1 MLKVAKFGGSSMA
14 DAKQFE
20 KVRDIVRADPARKVI
35 VVSAAGKRSADDH
48 KLTDLLYL
56 CYAHLQYGVNCDAV
70 FQMICDRYIAIRDEC
85 GLNVDIEAELDVL
98 RRQMR
103 AGISEEELVS
113 RGEYFSA
120 LLMADYLGY
129 SFLDAELWVR
139 FQFDGSIDK
148 EASYAALRRL
158 ADGRSVVIPGFYG
171 VTPDRKIRTFSRGG
185 SDITGA
191 LAAAALDAD
200 VYENWT
206 DVSGFLMADPRIV
219 PHPREISS
227 ITYKDLP
234 HDVSVGGRIMLDD
247 GLISLRIES
256 ITDTDIVCTV
266 ENDGVIKTKKGV
278 NVPGVHL
285 SMPYMSQRDRDDIIF
300 GAQQGFDF
308 IAASFVRTAQDVYD
322 IRNLLNQYDS
332 NIRIIAKI
340 ENREGVNNIDSIL
353 AAADA
358 VMVARGDLG
367 VEIDFTELP
376 GIQKTIIDRS
386 FSFGKPIVT
395 ATQMLDSMIVNPRP
409 TRAEISDVANAIY
422 DGTSAIMLSGE
433 TAAGAYPV
441 EALKTMSAIAERTE
455 QENHARFVP
464 LAENTGKIS
473 VSDATAHAACLT
485 ARDVNAAAI
494 VTVSES
500 GTTARLLSKY
510 RPQQPI
516 IACVMREQVQ
526 RQLSLS
532 WGITPL
538 MMSLAHSTDEL
549 IEMSTALA
557 KENGYLHNG
566 ELAVV
571 TAGVPVGVSGTTN
584 MIKIHMV
591 GNCLATGVG
600 VGPENAEV
608 SNATGKACVCRT
620 MDEVRAKFKPG
631 MVLVVPSTS
640 NEMLSFVRDAAA
652 LVVEEPGLNS
662 HAAIAGKALLKPT
675 IVGAVGATAHIRDGL
690 MVAVDCAHGSVQRL
704 QA

>member
-1 MLKVAKFGGSSMA
+1 MRKTKIICTLGPSTDQEGVLRELVANGMNVARFNFSHGSHEEHLGR
-14 DAKQFE
+14 FE
-20 KVRDIVRADPARKVI
+20 KLK
-35 VVSAAGKRSADDH
+35 
-48 KLTDLLYL
+48 
-56 CYAHLQYGVNCDAV
+56 
-70 FQMICDRYIAIRDEC
+70 AIR
-85 GLNVDIEAELDVL
+85 
-98 RRQMR
+98 
-103 AGISEEELVS
+103 EELGKPVA
-113 RGEYFSA
+113 A
-120 LLMADYLGY
+120 LLDTKGPEIRLKDFKNGTEMLEAGQTFTLTTREVEGT
-129 SFLDAELWVR
+129 
-139 FQFDGSIDK
+139 K
-148 EASYAALRRL
+148 E
-158 ADGRSVVIPGFYG
+158 IC
-171 VTPDRKIRTFSRGG
+171 
-185 SDITGA
+185 
-191 LAAAALDAD
+191 
-200 VYENWT
+200 
-206 DVSGFLMADPRIV
+206 
-219 PHPREISS
+219 S

-234 HDVSVGGRIMLDD
+234 QDVQPGGTIMLDD
-247 GLISLRIES
+247 GLIKLQIV
-256 ITDTDIVCTV
+256 TVNDTDIVCKV
-266 ENDGVIKTKKGV
+266 LNNGKIKNKKGV

-285 SMPYMSQRDRDDIIF
+285 SMPYMSQRDKDDIIF
-300 GAQQGFDF
+300 GIQQGYDF
-308 IAASFVRTAQDVYD
+308 IAASFVRTAQDVYE

-376 GIQKTIIDRS
+376 GIQKTIIERS

-395 ATQMLDSMIVNPRP
+395 ATQMLDSMMVNPRP

-455 QENHARFVP
+455 QEGFHLRGRTMDSNP
-464 LAENTGKIS
+464 GKIS

-600 VGPENAEV
+600 VGPENNDVA
-608 SNATGKACVCRT
+608 SGKACVCRT

-675 IVGAVGATAHIRDGL
+675 VVGAAGATSHIRDGL

-704 QA
+704 QG

>member
-1 MLKVAKFGGSSMA
+1 M
-14 DAKQFE
+14 
-20 KVRDIVRADPARKVI
+20 RKTKI
-35 VVSAAGKRSADDH
+35 ICTLGPS
-48 KLTDLLYL
+48 TDKE
-56 CYAHLQYGVNCDAV
+56 G
-70 FQMICDRYIAIRDEC
+70 
-85 GLNVDIEAELDVL
+85 VL
-98 RRQMR
+98 RELIANGMNVARFNFSHGSHEEHLGR
-103 AGISEEELVS
+103 LEKLKALREELGKPVA
-113 RGEYFSA
+113 A
-120 LLMADYLGY
+120 LLDTKGP
-129 SFLDAELWVR
+129 E
-139 FQFDGSIDK
+139 I
-148 EASYAALRRL
+148 RL
-158 ADGRSVVIPGFYG
+158 KDFKNG
-171 VTPDRKIRTFSRGG
+171 VENLVAGQTFTLTTR
-185 SDITGA
+185 
-191 LAAAALDAD
+191 D
-200 VYENWT
+200 VEGTN
-206 DVSGFLMADPRIV
+206 
-219 PHPREISS
+219 EICS

-234 HDVSVGGRIMLDD
+234 MDVEPNGTIMLDD
-247 GLISLRIES
+247 GLIKLQVQ
-256 ITDTDIVCTV
+256 TVNDTDIVCTV
-266 ENDGVIKTKKGV
+266 LNNGKIKNKKGV

-285 SMPYMSQRDRDDIIF
+285 SMPYMSQRDKDDIIF
-300 GAQQGFDF
+300 GIQQGFDF
-308 IAASFVRTAQDVYD
+308 IAASFVRTAQDVYE

-455 QENHARFVP
+455 QEGFHLRGRTMDSNP
-464 LAENTGKIS
+464 GKIS

-600 VGPENAEV
+600 VGPENNDVA
-608 SNATGKACVCRT
+608 SGKACVCRT

-675 IVGAVGATAHIRDGL
+675 VVGATGATSHIRDGL

-704 QA
+704 QG

>member
-1 MLKVAKFGGSSMA
+1 MRKTKIICTLGPSTDKDGVLRELIANGMNVARFNFSHGSH
-14 DAKQFE
+14 E
-20 KVRDIVRADPARKVI
+20 E
-35 VVSAAGKRSADDH
+35 H
-48 KLTDLLYL
+48 KGRLDLLKS
-56 CYAHLQYGVNCDAV
+56 
-70 FQMICDRYIAIRDEC
+70 
-85 GLNVDIEAELDVL
+85 L
-98 RRQMR
+98 R
-103 AGISEEELVS
+103 EELGKPVA
-113 RGEYFSA
+113 A
-120 LLMADYLGY
+120 LLDTKGPEIRLKDFKNGTEMLEAGQTFTLTTRDVEGT
-129 SFLDAELWVR
+129 
-139 FQFDGSIDK
+139 K
-148 EASYAALRRL
+148 E
-158 ADGRSVVIPGFYG
+158 IC
-171 VTPDRKIRTFSRGG
+171 
-185 SDITGA
+185 
-191 LAAAALDAD
+191 
-200 VYENWT
+200 
-206 DVSGFLMADPRIV
+206 
-219 PHPREISS
+219 S

-234 HDVSVGGRIMLDD
+234 QDVAPGGTIMLDD
-247 GLISLRIES
+247 GLIKLQIQ
-256 ITDTDIVCTV
+256 TVNDTDIVCTV
-266 ENDGVIKTKKGV
+266 LNNGKIKNKKGV

-285 SMPYMSQRDRDDIIF
+285 SMPYMSQRDKDDIIF
-300 GAQQGFDF
+300 GIEQGFDF
-308 IAASFVRTAQDVYD
+308 IAASFVRTAQDVYE
-322 IRNLLNQYDS
+322 IRNLLNEYDS

-376 GIQKTIIDRS
+376 GIQKNIIDRS

-395 ATQMLDSMIVNPRP
+395 ATQMLDSMMVNPRP

-455 QENHARFVP
+455 TENHARVEY
-464 LAENTGKIS
+464 LTEATNGKIS

-485 ARDVNAAAI
+485 AKDVNAAAI

-516 IACVMREQVQ
+516 IACVMKEQVQ

-532 WGITPL
+532 WGITSL
-538 MMSLAHSTDEL
+538 MMPLAHSTDEL

-620 MDEVRAKFKPG
+620 LDEVRAKFKPG

-640 NEMLSFVRDAAA
+640 NEMLNYVRDAAA

-662 HAAIAGKALLKPT
+662 HAAIVGKALLKPT
-675 IVGAVGATAHIRDGL
+675 VVGAVGATSHIRDGL
-690 MVAVDCAHGSVQRL
+690 MIAVDCAHGSVQRL

>member
-1 MLKVAKFGGSSMA
+1 M
-14 DAKQFE
+14 
-20 KVRDIVRADPARKVI
+20 RKTKI
-35 VVSAAGKRSADDH
+35 ICTLGPS
-48 KLTDLLYL
+48 TDKE
-56 CYAHLQYGVNCDAV
+56 G
-70 FQMICDRYIAIRDEC
+70 
-85 GLNVDIEAELDVL
+85 VL
-98 RRQMR
+98 RDLIANGMNVARFNFSHGSHEEHLGR
-103 AGISEEELVS
+103 LEKLKALREELGKPVA
-113 RGEYFSA
+113 A
-120 LLMADYLGY
+120 LLDTKGP
-129 SFLDAELWVR
+129 E
-139 FQFDGSIDK
+139 I
-148 EASYAALRRL
+148 RL
-158 ADGRSVVIPGFYG
+158 KDFKNG
-171 VTPDRKIRTFSRGG
+171 VENLVAGQTFTLTTR
-185 SDITGA
+185 
-191 LAAAALDAD
+191 D
-200 VYENWT
+200 VEGTN
-206 DVSGFLMADPRIV
+206 
-219 PHPREISS
+219 EICS

-234 HDVSVGGRIMLDD
+234 MDVEPNGTIMLDD
-247 GLISLRIES
+247 GLIKLQIQ
-256 ITDTDIVCTV
+256 TVNDTDIVCTV
-266 ENDGVIKTKKGV
+266 LNSGKIKNKKGV
-278 NVPGVHL
+278 NVPGVHQ
-285 SMPYMSQRDRDDIIF
+285 SMPYMSQRDKDDIIF
-300 GAQQGFDF
+300 GIQQGYDF
-308 IAASFVRTAQDVYD
+308 IAASFVRTAQDVYE

-376 GIQKTIIDRS
+376 GIQKTIIERS

-395 ATQMLDSMIVNPRP
+395 ATQMLDSMMVNPRP

-455 QENHARFVP
+455 QEGFHLRGRTMDSNP
-464 LAENTGKIS
+464 GKIS

-600 VGPENAEV
+600 VGPENNDVA
-608 SNATGKACVCRT
+608 SGKACVCRT

-652 LVVEEPGLNS
+652 LVVEERGLNS

-675 IVGAVGATAHIRDGL
+675 VVGAAGATSHIRDGL

-704 QA
+704 QG

>member
-1 MLKVAKFGGSSMA
+1 MRKTKIICTLGPSTDKDGVLRELIANGMNVARFNFSHGSH
-14 DAKQFE
+14 E
-20 KVRDIVRADPARKVI
+20 E
-35 VVSAAGKRSADDH
+35 H
-48 KLTDLLYL
+48 KGRLDLLKS
-56 CYAHLQYGVNCDAV
+56 
-70 FQMICDRYIAIRDEC
+70 
-85 GLNVDIEAELDVL
+85 L
-98 RRQMR
+98 R
-103 AGISEEELVS
+103 EELGKPVA
-113 RGEYFSA
+113 A
-120 LLMADYLGY
+120 LLDTKGPEIRLKDFKNGTEMLEAGQTFTLTTRDVEGT
-129 SFLDAELWVR
+129 
-139 FQFDGSIDK
+139 K
-148 EASYAALRRL
+148 E
-158 ADGRSVVIPGFYG
+158 IC
-171 VTPDRKIRTFSRGG
+171 
-185 SDITGA
+185 
-191 LAAAALDAD
+191 
-200 VYENWT
+200 
-206 DVSGFLMADPRIV
+206 
-219 PHPREISS
+219 S

-234 HDVSVGGRIMLDD
+234 QDVAPGGTIMLDD
-247 GLISLRIES
+247 GLIKLQIQ
-256 ITDTDIVCTV
+256 TVNDTDIVCTV
-266 ENDGVIKTKKGV
+266 LNNGKIKNKKGV

-285 SMPYMSQRDRDDIIF
+285 SMPYMSQRDKDDIIF
-300 GAQQGFDF
+300 GIEQGFDF
-308 IAASFVRTAQDVYD
+308 IAASFVRTAQDVYE
-322 IRNLLNQYDS
+322 IRNLLNEYDS

-395 ATQMLDSMIVNPRP
+395 ATQMLDSMMVNPRP

-455 QENHARFVP
+455 QEGHYLRGRLMEP
-464 LAENTGKIS
+464 NTGKIS

-485 ARDVNAAAI
+485 AKDVNAAAI

-516 IACVMREQVQ
+516 IACVMKEQVQ

-532 WGITPL
+532 WGITSL
-538 MMSLAHSTDEL
+538 MMPLAHSTDEL

-557 KENGYLHNG
+557 KENGFLHDG

-571 TAGVPVGVSGTTN
+571 TAGVPVGISGTTN

-600 VGPENAEV
+600 VGPENTEV

-620 MDEVRAKFKPG
+620 LDEVHAKFKPG

-640 NEMLSFVRDAAA
+640 NEMLNYVRDAAA

-675 IVGAVGATAHIRDGL
+675 VVGAVGATSHIRDGL
-690 MVAVDCAHGSVQRL
+690 MIAVDCAHGSVQSL

>member
-1 MLKVAKFGGSSMA
+1 MRKTKIICTLGPSTDKDGVLRELIANGMNVARFNFSHGSH
-14 DAKQFE
+14 E
-20 KVRDIVRADPARKVI
+20 E
-35 VVSAAGKRSADDH
+35 H
-48 KLTDLLYL
+48 KGRLDLLKS
-56 CYAHLQYGVNCDAV
+56 
-70 FQMICDRYIAIRDEC
+70 
-85 GLNVDIEAELDVL
+85 L
-98 RRQMR
+98 R
-103 AGISEEELVS
+103 EELGKPVA
-113 RGEYFSA
+113 A
-120 LLMADYLGY
+120 LLDTKGPEIRLKDFKNGTEMLEAGQTFTLTTRDVEGT
-129 SFLDAELWVR
+129 
-139 FQFDGSIDK
+139 K
-148 EASYAALRRL
+148 E
-158 ADGRSVVIPGFYG
+158 IC
-171 VTPDRKIRTFSRGG
+171 
-185 SDITGA
+185 
-191 LAAAALDAD
+191 
-200 VYENWT
+200 
-206 DVSGFLMADPRIV
+206 
-219 PHPREISS
+219 S

-234 HDVSVGGRIMLDD
+234 QDVAPGGTIMLDD
-247 GLISLRIES
+247 GLIKLQIQ
-256 ITDTDIVCTV
+256 TVNDTDIVCTV
-266 ENDGVIKTKKGV
+266 LNNGKIKNKKGV

-285 SMPYMSQRDRDDIIF
+285 SMPYMSQRDKDDIIF
-300 GAQQGFDF
+300 GIEQGFDF

-322 IRNLLNQYDS
+322 IRNLLNEYDS

-455 QENHARFVP
+455 QEGFHLRGRMMDSNP
-464 LAENTGKIS
+464 GKIS

-620 MDEVRAKFKPG
+620 LDEVRAKFKPG

-640 NEMLSFVRDAAA
+640 NEMLNYVRDAAA

-675 IVGAVGATAHIRDGL
+675 VVGAVGATSHIRDGL
-690 MVAVDCAHGSVQRL
+690 MIAVDCAHGSVQRL

>member
-1 MLKVAKFGGSSMA
+1 MRKTKIICTLGPSTDKDGVLRELIANGMNVARFNFSHGSH
-14 DAKQFE
+14 E
-20 KVRDIVRADPARKVI
+20 E
-35 VVSAAGKRSADDH
+35 H
-48 KLTDLLYL
+48 KGRLDLLKS
-56 CYAHLQYGVNCDAV
+56 
-70 FQMICDRYIAIRDEC
+70 
-85 GLNVDIEAELDVL
+85 L
-98 RRQMR
+98 R
-103 AGISEEELVS
+103 EELGKPVA
-113 RGEYFSA
+113 A
-120 LLMADYLGY
+120 LLDTKGPEIRLKDFKNGTEMLEAGQTFTLTTRDVEGT
-129 SFLDAELWVR
+129 
-139 FQFDGSIDK
+139 K
-148 EASYAALRRL
+148 E
-158 ADGRSVVIPGFYG
+158 IC
-171 VTPDRKIRTFSRGG
+171 
-185 SDITGA
+185 
-191 LAAAALDAD
+191 
-200 VYENWT
+200 
-206 DVSGFLMADPRIV
+206 
-219 PHPREISS
+219 S

-234 HDVSVGGRIMLDD
+234 QDVAPGGTIMLDD
-247 GLISLRIES
+247 GLIKLQIQ
-256 ITDTDIVCTV
+256 TVNDTDIVCTV
-266 ENDGVIKTKKGV
+266 LNNGKIKNKKGV

-285 SMPYMSQRDRDDIIF
+285 SMPYMSQRDKDDIIF
-300 GAQQGFDF
+300 GIEQGFDF
-308 IAASFVRTAQDVYD
+308 IAASFVRTAQDVYE
-322 IRNLLNQYDS
+322 IRNLLNEYDS

-376 GIQKTIIDRS
+376 GIQKNIIERS

-395 ATQMLDSMIVNPRP
+395 ATQMLDSMMVNPRP

-455 QENHARFVP
+455 TENHARVEY
-464 LAENTGKIS
+464 LTEATNGKIS

-485 ARDVNAAAI
+485 AKDVNAAAI

-640 NEMLSFVRDAAA
+640 NEMLNYVRDAAA

-662 HAAIAGKALLKPT
+662 HAAIVGKALLKPT
-675 IVGAVGATAHIRDGL
+675 VVGAVGATSHIRDGL
-690 MVAVDCAHGSVQRL
+690 MIAVDCAHGSVQRL

>member
-1 MLKVAKFGGSSMA
+1 MRKTKIICTLGPSTDKDGVLRELIANGMNVARFNFSHGSH
-14 DAKQFE
+14 E
-20 KVRDIVRADPARKVI
+20 E
-35 VVSAAGKRSADDH
+35 H
-48 KLTDLLYL
+48 KGRLDLLKS
-56 CYAHLQYGVNCDAV
+56 
-70 FQMICDRYIAIRDEC
+70 
-85 GLNVDIEAELDVL
+85 L
-98 RRQMR
+98 R
-103 AGISEEELVS
+103 EELGKPVA
-113 RGEYFSA
+113 A
-120 LLMADYLGY
+120 LLDTKGPEIRLKDFKNGTEMLEAGQTFTLTTRDVEGT
-129 SFLDAELWVR
+129 
-139 FQFDGSIDK
+139 K
-148 EASYAALRRL
+148 E
-158 ADGRSVVIPGFYG
+158 IC
-171 VTPDRKIRTFSRGG
+171 
-185 SDITGA
+185 
-191 LAAAALDAD
+191 
-200 VYENWT
+200 
-206 DVSGFLMADPRIV
+206 
-219 PHPREISS
+219 S

-234 HDVSVGGRIMLDD
+234 QDVAPGGTIMLDD
-247 GLISLRIES
+247 GLIKLQIQ
-256 ITDTDIVCTV
+256 TVNDTDIVCTV
-266 ENDGVIKTKKGV
+266 LNNGKIKNKKGV

-285 SMPYMSQRDRDDIIF
+285 SMPYMSQRDKDDIIF
-300 GAQQGFDF
+300 GIEQGFDF
-308 IAASFVRTAQDVYD
+308 IAASFVRTAQDVYE
-322 IRNLLNQYDS
+322 IRNLLNEYDS

-395 ATQMLDSMIVNPRP
+395 ATQMLDSMMVNPRP

-455 QENHARFVP
+455 QEGHYLRGRLMEP
-464 LAENTGKIS
+464 NTGKIS

-485 ARDVNAAAI
+485 AKDVNAAAI

-516 IACVMREQVQ
+516 IACVMKEQVQ

-532 WGITPL
+532 WGITSL
-538 MMSLAHSTDEL
+538 MMPLAHSTDEL

-557 KENGYLHNG
+557 KENGFLHDG

-571 TAGVPVGVSGTTN
+571 TAGVPVGISGTTN

-620 MDEVRAKFKPG
+620 LDEVHAKFKPG

-640 NEMLSFVRDAAA
+640 NEMLNYVRDAAA

-675 IVGAVGATAHIRDGL
+675 IVGAAGATSHIRDGL
-690 MVAVDCAHGSVQRL
+690 MIAVDCAHGSVQRL

>member
-1 MLKVAKFGGSSMA
+1 M
-14 DAKQFE
+14 
-20 KVRDIVRADPARKVI
+20 RKTKI
-35 VVSAAGKRSADDH
+35 ICTLGPS
-48 KLTDLLYL
+48 TDKE
-56 CYAHLQYGVNCDAV
+56 G
-70 FQMICDRYIAIRDEC
+70 
-85 GLNVDIEAELDVL
+85 VL
-98 RRQMR
+98 RDLIANGMNVARFNFSHGSHEEHLGR
-103 AGISEEELVS
+103 LEKLKALREELGKPVA
-113 RGEYFSA
+113 A
-120 LLMADYLGY
+120 LLDTKGP
-129 SFLDAELWVR
+129 E
-139 FQFDGSIDK
+139 I
-148 EASYAALRRL
+148 RL
-158 ADGRSVVIPGFYG
+158 KDFKNG
-171 VTPDRKIRTFSRGG
+171 VENLVAGQTFTLTTR
-185 SDITGA
+185 
-191 LAAAALDAD
+191 D
-200 VYENWT
+200 VEGTN
-206 DVSGFLMADPRIV
+206 
-219 PHPREISS
+219 EICS

-234 HDVSVGGRIMLDD
+234 MDVEPNGTIMLDD
-247 GLISLRIES
+247 GLIKLQIQ
-256 ITDTDIVCTV
+256 TVNDTDIVCTV
-266 ENDGVIKTKKGV
+266 LNSGKIKNKKGV

-285 SMPYMSQRDRDDIIF
+285 SMPYMSQRDKDDIIF
-300 GAQQGFDF
+300 GIQQGYDF

-455 QENHARFVP
+455 QEGFHLRGRTMDSNP
-464 LAENTGKIS
+464 GKIS

-600 VGPENAEV
+600 VGPENADV
-608 SNATGKACVCRT
+608 TSATGKACVCRT
-620 MDEVRAKFKPG
+620 LEEVRAKFKPG

-640 NEMLSFVRDAAA
+640 NEMLSYVRDAAA

-675 IVGAVGATAHIRDGL
+675 VVGAAGATSHIRDGL
-690 MVAVDCAHGSVQRL
+690 MVAVDCAHGSVQCL

>member
-1 MLKVAKFGGSSMA
+1 M
-14 DAKQFE
+14 
-20 KVRDIVRADPARKVI
+20 RKTKI
-35 VVSAAGKRSADDH
+35 ICTLGPS
-48 KLTDLLYL
+48 TDKE
-56 CYAHLQYGVNCDAV
+56 G
-70 FQMICDRYIAIRDEC
+70 
-85 GLNVDIEAELDVL
+85 VL
-98 RRQMR
+98 RELIANGMNVARFNFSHGSHEEHLGR
-103 AGISEEELVS
+103 LEKLKALREELGKPVA
-113 RGEYFSA
+113 A
-120 LLMADYLGY
+120 LLDTKGP
-129 SFLDAELWVR
+129 E
-139 FQFDGSIDK
+139 I
-148 EASYAALRRL
+148 RL
-158 ADGRSVVIPGFYG
+158 KDFKNG
-171 VTPDRKIRTFSRGG
+171 VENLVAGQTFTLTTR
-185 SDITGA
+185 
-191 LAAAALDAD
+191 D
-200 VYENWT
+200 VEGTN
-206 DVSGFLMADPRIV
+206 
-219 PHPREISS
+219 EICS

-234 HDVSVGGRIMLDD
+234 MDVEPNGTIMLDD
-247 GLISLRIES
+247 GLIKLQIQ
-256 ITDTDIVCTV
+256 TVNDTDIVCTV
-266 ENDGVIKTKKGV
+266 LNNG
-278 NVPGVHL
+278 L
-285 SMPYMSQRDRDDIIF
+285 SMPYMSQRDKDDIIF
-300 GAQQGFDF
+300 GIQQGYDF

-455 QENHARFVP
+455 QEGFHLRGRTMDSNP
-464 LAENTGKIS
+464 GKIS

-600 VGPENAEV
+600 VGPENNDVA
-608 SNATGKACVCRT
+608 SGKACVCRT

-675 IVGAVGATAHIRDGL
+675 VVGAAGATSHIRDGL

-704 QA
+704 QG

>member
-1 MLKVAKFGGSSMA
+1 MRKTKIICTLGPSTDKDGVLRELIANGMNVARFNFSHGSH
-14 DAKQFE
+14 E
-20 KVRDIVRADPARKVI
+20 E
-35 VVSAAGKRSADDH
+35 H
-48 KLTDLLYL
+48 KGRLDLLKS
-56 CYAHLQYGVNCDAV
+56 
-70 FQMICDRYIAIRDEC
+70 
-85 GLNVDIEAELDVL
+85 L
-98 RRQMR
+98 R
-103 AGISEEELVS
+103 EELGKPVA
-113 RGEYFSA
+113 A
-120 LLMADYLGY
+120 LLDTKGPEIRLKDFKNGTEMLEAGQTFTLTTREVEGT
-129 SFLDAELWVR
+129 
-139 FQFDGSIDK
+139 K
-148 EASYAALRRL
+148 E
-158 ADGRSVVIPGFYG
+158 IC
-171 VTPDRKIRTFSRGG
+171 
-185 SDITGA
+185 
-191 LAAAALDAD
+191 
-200 VYENWT
+200 
-206 DVSGFLMADPRIV
+206 
-219 PHPREISS
+219 S

-234 HDVSVGGRIMLDD
+234 QDVQPGGTIMLDD
-247 GLISLRIES
+247 GLIKLQIV
-256 ITDTDIVCTV
+256 TVNDTDIVCKV
-266 ENDGVIKTKKGV
+266 LNNGKIKNKKGV

-322 IRNLLNQYDS
+322 IRNLLNEYDS
-332 NIRIIAKI
+332 DIRIIAKI

-376 GIQKTIIDRS
+376 GIQKNIIERS

-441 EALKTMSAIAERTE
+441 DALKTMSAIAERTE

-464 LAENTGKIS
+464 LTENTGKIS

-485 ARDVNAAAI
+485 AKDVNAAAI

-500 GTTARLLSKY
+500 GNTARLLSKY
-510 RPQQPI
+510 RPEQPI
-516 IACVMREQVQ
+516 IACVMKEQVQ
-526 RQLSLS
+526 RQLALS

-538 MMSLAHSTDEL
+538 MMPLAHSTDEL
-549 IEMSTALA
+549 IEMSTSLA

-600 VGPENAEV
+600 VGRENADV
-608 SNATGKACVCRT
+608 TSATGKACVCRT
-620 MDEVRAKFKPG
+620 LEEVRAKFKPG

-640 NEMLSFVRDAAA
+640 NEMLSYVRDAAA

-675 IVGAVGATAHIRDGL
+675 GVGAAGATSHIRDGL

>member
-1 MLKVAKFGGSSMA
+1 MRKTKIICTLGPSTDKDGVLRELIANGMNVARFNFSHGSH
-14 DAKQFE
+14 E
-20 KVRDIVRADPARKVI
+20 E
-35 VVSAAGKRSADDH
+35 H
-48 KLTDLLYL
+48 KGRLDLLKS
-56 CYAHLQYGVNCDAV
+56 
-70 FQMICDRYIAIRDEC
+70 
-85 GLNVDIEAELDVL
+85 L
-98 RRQMR
+98 R
-103 AGISEEELVS
+103 EELGKPVA
-113 RGEYFSA
+113 A
-120 LLMADYLGY
+120 LLDTKGP
-129 SFLDAELWVR
+129 E
-139 FQFDGSIDK
+139 I
-148 EASYAALRRL
+148 RL
-158 ADGRSVVIPGFYG
+158 KDFKNG
-171 VTPDRKIRTFSRGG
+171 VENLVAGQTFTLTTR
-185 SDITGA
+185 
-191 LAAAALDAD
+191 D
-200 VYENWT
+200 VEGTN
-206 DVSGFLMADPRIV
+206 
-219 PHPREISS
+219 EICS

-234 HDVSVGGRIMLDD
+234 MDVEPNGTIMLDD
-247 GLISLRIES
+247 GLIKLQIQ
-256 ITDTDIVCTV
+256 TVNDTDIVCTV
-266 ENDGVIKTKKGV
+266 LNSGKIKNKKGV

-285 SMPYMSQRDRDDIIF
+285 SMPYMSQRDKDDIIF
-300 GAQQGFDF
+300 GIQQGYDF
-308 IAASFVRTAQDVYD
+308 IAASFVRTAQDVYE

-376 GIQKTIIDRS
+376 GIQKNIIERS

-455 QENHARFVP
+455 QEGFHLRGRTMDFNP
-464 LAENTGKIS
+464 GKIS

-600 VGPENAEV
+600 VGPENNDVA
-608 SNATGKACVCRT
+608 SGKACVCRT

-675 IVGAVGATAHIRDGL
+675 VVGAAGATSHIRDGL

-704 QA
+704 QG

>member
-1 MLKVAKFGGSSMA
+1 MRKTKIICTLGPSTDKEGVLRDLIANGMNVARFNFSHGSHEEHLGR
-14 DAKQFE
+14 FE
-20 KVRDIVRADPARKVI
+20 KLKA
-35 VVSAAGKRSADDH
+35 
-48 KLTDLLYL
+48 
-56 CYAHLQYGVNCDAV
+56 
-70 FQMICDRYIAIRDEC
+70 
-85 GLNVDIEAELDVL
+85 L
-98 RRQMR
+98 R
-103 AGISEEELVS
+103 EELGKPVA
-113 RGEYFSA
+113 A
-120 LLMADYLGY
+120 LLDTKGP
-129 SFLDAELWVR
+129 E
-139 FQFDGSIDK
+139 I
-148 EASYAALRRL
+148 RL
-158 ADGRSVVIPGFYG
+158 KDFKNG
-171 VTPDRKIRTFSRGG
+171 VENLVAGQTFTLTTR
-185 SDITGA
+185 
-191 LAAAALDAD
+191 D
-200 VYENWT
+200 VEGTN
-206 DVSGFLMADPRIV
+206 
-219 PHPREISS
+219 EICS

-234 HDVSVGGRIMLDD
+234 MDVEPNGTIMLDD
-247 GLISLRIES
+247 GLIKLQIQ
-256 ITDTDIVCTV
+256 TVNDTDIVCTV
-266 ENDGVIKTKKGV
+266 LNNGKIKNKKGV

-285 SMPYMSQRDRDDIIF
+285 SMPYMSQRDKDDIIF
-300 GAQQGFDF
+300 GIEQGFDF
-308 IAASFVRTAQDVYD
+308 IAASFVRTAQDVYE
-322 IRNLLNQYDS
+322 IRNLLNEYDS

-376 GIQKTIIDRS
+376 GIQKNIIERS

-395 ATQMLDSMIVNPRP
+395 ATQMLDSMMVNPRP

-455 QENHARFVP
+455 QEGFHLRGRTMDSNP
-464 LAENTGKIS
+464 GKIS

-600 VGPENAEV
+600 VGPENNDVA
-608 SNATGKACVCRT
+608 SGKACVCRT

-675 IVGAVGATAHIRDGL
+675 VVGAAGATSHIRDGL

-704 QA
+704 QG

>member
-1 MLKVAKFGGSSMA
+1 MRKTKIICTLGPSTDKDGVLRELIANGMNVARFNFSHGSH
-14 DAKQFE
+14 E
-20 KVRDIVRADPARKVI
+20 E
-35 VVSAAGKRSADDH
+35 H
-48 KLTDLLYL
+48 KGRLDLLKS
-56 CYAHLQYGVNCDAV
+56 
-70 FQMICDRYIAIRDEC
+70 
-85 GLNVDIEAELDVL
+85 L
-98 RRQMR
+98 R
-103 AGISEEELVS
+103 EELGKPVA
-113 RGEYFSA
+113 A
-120 LLMADYLGY
+120 LLDTKGPEIRLKDFKNGTEML
-129 SFLDAELWVR
+129 
-139 FQFDGSIDK
+139 
-148 EASYAALRRL
+148 EA
-158 ADGRSVVIPGFYG
+158 GQ
-171 VTPDRKIRTFSRGG
+171 TFTLTTR
-185 SDITGA
+185 
-191 LAAAALDAD
+191 D
-200 VYENWT
+200 VEGTN
-206 DVSGFLMADPRIV
+206 
-219 PHPREISS
+219 EICS

-234 HDVSVGGRIMLDD
+234 MDVEPNGTIMLDD
-247 GLISLRIES
+247 GLIKLQIV
-256 ITDTDIVCTV
+256 TVNDTDIVCTV
-266 ENDGVIKTKKGV
+266 LNNGKIKNKKGV

-322 IRNLLNQYDS
+322 IRNLLNEYDS
-332 NIRIIAKI
+332 DIRIIAKI

-376 GIQKTIIDRS
+376 GIQKNIIERS

-409 TRAEISDVANAIY
+409 TRAETSDVANAIY

-455 QENHARFVP
+455 QENHSRFAP
-464 LAENTGKIS
+464 LTENTGKIS

-485 ARDVNAAAI
+485 AKDVNAAAI

-500 GTTARLLSKY
+500 GNTARLLSKY
-510 RPQQPI
+510 RPEQPI
-516 IACVMREQVQ
+516 IACVMKEQVQ
-526 RQLSLS
+526 RQLALS

-538 MMSLAHSTDEL
+538 MMPLAHSTDEL
-549 IEMSTALA
+549 IEMSTSLA

-600 VGPENAEV
+600 VGRENADV
-608 SNATGKACVCRT
+608 TSATGKACVCRT
-620 MDEVRAKFKPG
+620 LEEVRAKFKPG

-640 NEMLSFVRDAAA
+640 NEMLSYVRDAAA

-675 IVGAVGATAHIRDGL
+675 VVGAAGATSHIRDGL
-690 MVAVDCAHGSVQRL
+690 MIAVDCAHGSVQRL

>member
-1 MLKVAKFGGSSMA
+1 MRKTKIICTLGPSTDKDGVLRELVANGMNVARFNFSHGSYEEHKGRLDNLK
-14 DAKQFE
+14 
-20 KVRDIVRADPARKVI
+20 
-35 VVSAAGKRSADDH
+35 
-48 KLTDLLYL
+48 
-56 CYAHLQYGVNCDAV
+56 
-70 FQMICDRYIAIRDEC
+70 AIR
-85 GLNVDIEAELDVL
+85 AELGKPV
-98 RRQMR
+98 
-103 AGISEEELVS
+103 A
-113 RGEYFSA
+113 A
-120 LLMADYLGY
+120 LLDTKGPEIRL
-129 SFLDAELWVR
+129 
-139 FQFDGSIDK
+139 K
-148 EASYAALRRL
+148 E
-158 ADGRSVVIPGFYG
+158 FKNG
-171 VTPDRKIRTFSRGG
+171 VEMLEAGQTF
-185 SDITGA
+185 T
-191 LAAAALDAD
+191 L
-200 VYENWT
+200 T
-206 DVSGFLMADPRIV
+206 T
-219 PHPREISS
+219 REVEGTKEICS

-234 HDVSVGGRIMLDD
+234 QDVHEGGTIMLDD
-247 GLISLRIES
+247 GLIKLRITNV
-256 ITDTDIVCTV
+256 TDTDITCEVL
-266 ENDGVIKTKKGV
+266 NSGKIKNKKGV

-285 SMPYMSQRDRDDIIF
+285 SMPYLSQRDRDDIIF
-300 GAQQGFDF
+300 GVQQGFDF

-322 IRNLLNQYDS
+322 IRNLLNEYDS

-376 GIQKTIIDRS
+376 GIQKSVIDRS

-395 ATQMLDSMIVNPRP
+395 ATQMLDSMMVNPRP

-455 QENHARFVP
+455 NEVHYRDNRLVDAGNGQ
-464 LAENTGKIS
+464 IS

-485 ARDVNAAAI
+485 AKDVNASAI

-500 GTTARLLSKY
+500 GNTARLLSKY
-510 RPQQPI
+510 RPAQPI
-516 IACVMREQVQ
+516 IACVMNEQVQ
-526 RQLSLS
+526 RQLAIS

-538 MMSLAHSTDEL
+538 MMALAHSTDEL
-549 IEMSTALA
+549 IEMSTSLA
-557 KENGYLHNG
+557 KENGYLHDG

-584 MIKIHMV
+584 MIKIHMI

-600 VGPENAEV
+600 IGPEGSALA
-608 SNATGKACVCRT
+608 NATGKACVCHNL
-620 MDEVRAKFKPG
+620 DELRAKFKPG

-640 NEMLSFVRDAAA
+640 NEMLSYVRDAAA
-652 LVVEEPGLNS
+652 IVVEEPGLNS

-675 IVGAVGATAHIRDGL
+675 IVGAAGATSHIRDGL

>member
-1 MLKVAKFGGSSMA
+1 MRKTKIICTLGPSTDQEGVLRELVANGMNVARFNFSHGSHEEHLGR
-14 DAKQFE
+14 FE
-20 KVRDIVRADPARKVI
+20 KLK
-35 VVSAAGKRSADDH
+35 S
-48 KLTDLLYL
+48 
-56 CYAHLQYGVNCDAV
+56 
-70 FQMICDRYIAIRDEC
+70 IR
-85 GLNVDIEAELDVL
+85 
-98 RRQMR
+98 
-103 AGISEEELVS
+103 EELGLPVA
-113 RGEYFSA
+113 A
-120 LLMADYLGY
+120 LLDTKGPEIRLRDFKNGTEMLEAGQTFTLTTREVEGT
-129 SFLDAELWVR
+129 
-139 FQFDGSIDK
+139 K
-148 EASYAALRRL
+148 E
-158 ADGRSVVIPGFYG
+158 IC
-171 VTPDRKIRTFSRGG
+171 
-185 SDITGA
+185 
-191 LAAAALDAD
+191 
-200 VYENWT
+200 
-206 DVSGFLMADPRIV
+206 
-219 PHPREISS
+219 S

-234 HDVSVGGRIMLDD
+234 QDVQPGGTIMLDD
-247 GLISLRIES
+247 GLIKLQIQ
-256 ITDTDIVCTV
+256 TVNDTDIVCTV
-266 ENDGVIKTKKGV
+266 LNNGKIKNKKGV

-285 SMPYMSQRDRDDIIF
+285 SMPYMSQRDKDDIIF
-300 GAQQGFDF
+300 GIEQGFDF
-308 IAASFVRTAQDVYD
+308 IAASFVRTAQDVYE
-322 IRNLLNQYDS
+322 IRNLLNEYDS

-376 GIQKTIIDRS
+376 GIQKNIIERS

-455 QENHARFVP
+455 TENHARVEY
-464 LAENTGKIS
+464 LTEATNGKIS

-485 ARDVNAAAI
+485 AKDVNAAAI

-620 MDEVRAKFKPG
+620 LDEVRAKFKPG

-640 NEMLSFVRDAAA
+640 NEMLNYVRDAAA

-662 HAAIAGKALLKPT
+662 HAAIVGKALLKPT
-675 IVGAVGATAHIRDGL
+675 VVGAVGATSHIRDGL
-690 MVAVDCAHGSVQRL
+690 MIAVDCAHGSVQRL

>member
-1 MLKVAKFGGSSMA
+1 MRKTKIICTLGPSTDKDGVLRELVANGMNVARFNFSHGSYEEHKGRLDNLK
-14 DAKQFE
+14 
-20 KVRDIVRADPARKVI
+20 
-35 VVSAAGKRSADDH
+35 
-48 KLTDLLYL
+48 
-56 CYAHLQYGVNCDAV
+56 
-70 FQMICDRYIAIRDEC
+70 AIR
-85 GLNVDIEAELDVL
+85 AELGKPV
-98 RRQMR
+98 
-103 AGISEEELVS
+103 A
-113 RGEYFSA
+113 A
-120 LLMADYLGY
+120 LLDTKGPEIRL
-129 SFLDAELWVR
+129 
-139 FQFDGSIDK
+139 K
-148 EASYAALRRL
+148 E
-158 ADGRSVVIPGFYG
+158 FKNG
-171 VTPDRKIRTFSRGG
+171 VEMLEAGQTF
-185 SDITGA
+185 T
-191 LAAAALDAD
+191 L
-200 VYENWT
+200 T
-206 DVSGFLMADPRIV
+206 T
-219 PHPREISS
+219 REVEGTKEICS

-234 HDVSVGGRIMLDD
+234 QDVHEGGTIMLDD
-247 GLISLRIES
+247 GLIKLRITNV
-256 ITDTDIVCTV
+256 TDTDITCEVL
-266 ENDGVIKTKKGV
+266 NSGKIKNKKGV

-285 SMPYMSQRDRDDIIF
+285 SMPYLSQRDRDDIIF
-300 GAQQGFDF
+300 GVQQGFDF

-322 IRNLLNQYDS
+322 IRNLLNEYDS

-376 GIQKTIIDRS
+376 GIQKSVIDRS

-395 ATQMLDSMIVNPRP
+395 ATQMLDSMMVNPRP

-455 QENHARFVP
+455 NEVHYRDNRLVDAGNGQ
-464 LAENTGKIS
+464 IS

-485 ARDVNAAAI
+485 AKDVNASAI

-500 GTTARLLSKY
+500 GNTARLLSKY
-510 RPQQPI
+510 RPAQPI
-516 IACVMREQVQ
+516 IACVMNEQVQ
-526 RQLSLS
+526 RQLAIS

-538 MMSLAHSTDEL
+538 MMALAHSTDAL
-549 IEMSTALA
+549 IEMSTSLA
-557 KENGYLHNG
+557 KENGYLHDG

-584 MIKIHMV
+584 MIKIHMI

-600 VGPENAEV
+600 IGPEGSALA
-608 SNATGKACVCRT
+608 NATGKACVCHNL
-620 MDEVRAKFKPG
+620 DELRAKFKPG

-640 NEMLSFVRDAAA
+640 NEMLSYVRDAAA
-652 LVVEEPGLNS
+652 IVVEEPGLNS

-675 IVGAVGATAHIRDGL
+675 IVGAAGATSHIRDGL

>member
-1 MLKVAKFGGSSMA
+1 M
-14 DAKQFE
+14 
-20 KVRDIVRADPARKVI
+20 RKTKI
-35 VVSAAGKRSADDH
+35 ICTLGPS
-48 KLTDLLYL
+48 TDKE
-56 CYAHLQYGVNCDAV
+56 G
-70 FQMICDRYIAIRDEC
+70 
-85 GLNVDIEAELDVL
+85 VL
-98 RRQMR
+98 RDLIANGMNVARFNFSHGSHEEHLGR
-103 AGISEEELVS
+103 LEKLKALREELGKPVA
-113 RGEYFSA
+113 A
-120 LLMADYLGY
+120 LLDTKGP
-129 SFLDAELWVR
+129 E
-139 FQFDGSIDK
+139 I
-148 EASYAALRRL
+148 RL
-158 ADGRSVVIPGFYG
+158 KDFKNG
-171 VTPDRKIRTFSRGG
+171 VENLVAGQTFTLTTR
-185 SDITGA
+185 
-191 LAAAALDAD
+191 D
-200 VYENWT
+200 VEGTN
-206 DVSGFLMADPRIV
+206 
-219 PHPREISS
+219 EICS

-234 HDVSVGGRIMLDD
+234 MDVEPNGTIMLDD
-247 GLISLRIES
+247 GLIKLQIQ
-256 ITDTDIVCTV
+256 TVNDTDIVCTV
-266 ENDGVIKTKKGV
+266 LNSGKIKNKKGV

-285 SMPYMSQRDRDDIIF
+285 SMPYMSQRDKDDIIF
-300 GAQQGFDF
+300 GIQQGYDF
-308 IAASFVRTAQDVYD
+308 IAASFVRTAQDVYE

-376 GIQKTIIDRS
+376 GIQKTIIERS

-395 ATQMLDSMIVNPRP
+395 ATQMLDSMMVNPRP

-455 QENHARFVP
+455 QEGFHLRGRTMDFNP
-464 LAENTGKIS
+464 GKIS

-600 VGPENAEV
+600 VGPENNDVA
-608 SNATGKACVCRT
+608 SGKACVCRT

-675 IVGAVGATAHIRDGL
+675 VVGAAGATSHIRDGL

-704 QA
+704 QG

>member
-1 MLKVAKFGGSSMA
+1 M
-14 DAKQFE
+14 
-20 KVRDIVRADPARKVI
+20 RKTKI
-35 VVSAAGKRSADDH
+35 ICTLGPS
-48 KLTDLLYL
+48 TDKE
-56 CYAHLQYGVNCDAV
+56 G
-70 FQMICDRYIAIRDEC
+70 
-85 GLNVDIEAELDVL
+85 VL
-98 RRQMR
+98 RELIANGMNVARFNFSHGSHEEHLGR
-103 AGISEEELVS
+103 LEKLKALREELGKPVA
-113 RGEYFSA
+113 A
-120 LLMADYLGY
+120 LLDTKGP
-129 SFLDAELWVR
+129 E
-139 FQFDGSIDK
+139 I
-148 EASYAALRRL
+148 RL
-158 ADGRSVVIPGFYG
+158 KDFKNG
-171 VTPDRKIRTFSRGG
+171 VENLVAGQTFTLTTR
-185 SDITGA
+185 
-191 LAAAALDAD
+191 D
-200 VYENWT
+200 VEGTN
-206 DVSGFLMADPRIV
+206 
-219 PHPREISS
+219 EICS

-234 HDVSVGGRIMLDD
+234 MDVEPNGTIMLDD
-247 GLISLRIES
+247 GLIKLQIQ
-256 ITDTDIVCTV
+256 TVNDTDIVCTV
-266 ENDGVIKTKKGV
+266 LNNGKIKNKKGV

-285 SMPYMSQRDRDDIIF
+285 SMPYMSQRDKDDIIF
-300 GAQQGFDF
+300 GIQQGYDF

-455 QENHARFVP
+455 QEGFHLRGRTMDSNP
-464 LAENTGKIS
+464 GKIS

-571 TAGVPVGVSGTTN
+571 TAGVPVAVSGTTN

-600 VGPENAEV
+600 VGPENNDVA
-608 SNATGKACVCRT
+608 SGKACVCRT

-675 IVGAVGATAHIRDGL
+675 VVGAAGATSHIRDGL

-704 QA
+704 QG

>member
-1 MLKVAKFGGSSMA
+1 MRKTKIICTLGPSTDKDGVLRELVANGMNVARFNFSHGSYEEHKGRLDNLK
-14 DAKQFE
+14 
-20 KVRDIVRADPARKVI
+20 
-35 VVSAAGKRSADDH
+35 
-48 KLTDLLYL
+48 
-56 CYAHLQYGVNCDAV
+56 
-70 FQMICDRYIAIRDEC
+70 AIR
-85 GLNVDIEAELDVL
+85 AELGKPV
-98 RRQMR
+98 
-103 AGISEEELVS
+103 A
-113 RGEYFSA
+113 A
-120 LLMADYLGY
+120 LLDTKGPEIRL
-129 SFLDAELWVR
+129 
-139 FQFDGSIDK
+139 K
-148 EASYAALRRL
+148 E
-158 ADGRSVVIPGFYG
+158 FKNG
-171 VTPDRKIRTFSRGG
+171 VEMLEAGQTF
-185 SDITGA
+185 T
-191 LAAAALDAD
+191 L
-200 VYENWT
+200 T
-206 DVSGFLMADPRIV
+206 T
-219 PHPREISS
+219 REVEGTKEICS

-234 HDVSVGGRIMLDD
+234 QDVHEGGTIMLDD
-247 GLISLRIES
+247 GLIKLRITNV
-256 ITDTDIVCTV
+256 TDTDITCEVL
-266 ENDGVIKTKKGV
+266 NSGKIKNKKGV

-285 SMPYMSQRDRDDIIF
+285 SMQYLSQRDRADIIF
-300 GAQQGFDF
+300 GVQQGFDF

-322 IRNLLNQYDS
+322 IRNLLNEYDS

-376 GIQKTIIDRS
+376 GIQKSVIDRS

-395 ATQMLDSMIVNPRP
+395 ATQMLDSMMVNPRP

-455 QENHARFVP
+455 NEVHYRDNRLVDAGNGQ
-464 LAENTGKIS
+464 IS

-485 ARDVNAAAI
+485 AKDVNASAI

-500 GTTARLLSKY
+500 GNTARLLSKY
-510 RPQQPI
+510 RPAQPI
-516 IACVMREQVQ
+516 IACVMNEQVQ
-526 RQLSLS
+526 RQLAIS

-538 MMSLAHSTDEL
+538 MMALAHSTDEL
-549 IEMSTALA
+549 IEMSTNLA
-557 KENGYLHNG
+557 KENGYLHDG

-584 MIKIHMV
+584 MIKIHMI

-600 VGPENAEV
+600 IGPEGSALA
-608 SNATGKACVCRT
+608 NATGKACVCHNL
-620 MDEVRAKFKPG
+620 DELRAKFKPG
-631 MVLVVPSTS
+631 MVLVVSSTS
-640 NEMLSFVRDAAA
+640 NEMLSYVRDAAA
-652 LVVEEPGLNS
+652 IVVEEPGLNS

-675 IVGAVGATAHIRDGL
+675 IVGAAGATSHIRDGL

>member
-1 MLKVAKFGGSSMA
+1 MRKTKIICTLGPSTDKDGVLRELIANGMNVARFNFSHGSH
-14 DAKQFE
+14 E
-20 KVRDIVRADPARKVI
+20 E
-35 VVSAAGKRSADDH
+35 H
-48 KLTDLLYL
+48 KGRLDLLKS
-56 CYAHLQYGVNCDAV
+56 
-70 FQMICDRYIAIRDEC
+70 
-85 GLNVDIEAELDVL
+85 L
-98 RRQMR
+98 R
-103 AGISEEELVS
+103 EELGKPVA
-113 RGEYFSA
+113 A
-120 LLMADYLGY
+120 LLDTKGPEIRLKDFKNGTEMLEAGQTFTLTTRDVEGT
-129 SFLDAELWVR
+129 
-139 FQFDGSIDK
+139 K
-148 EASYAALRRL
+148 E
-158 ADGRSVVIPGFYG
+158 IC
-171 VTPDRKIRTFSRGG
+171 
-185 SDITGA
+185 
-191 LAAAALDAD
+191 
-200 VYENWT
+200 
-206 DVSGFLMADPRIV
+206 
-219 PHPREISS
+219 S

-234 HDVSVGGRIMLDD
+234 QDVAPGGTIMLDD
-247 GLISLRIES
+247 GLIKLQIQ
-256 ITDTDIVCTV
+256 TVNDTDIVCTV
-266 ENDGVIKTKKGV
+266 LNNGKIKNKKGV

-285 SMPYMSQRDRDDIIF
+285 SMPYMSQRDKDDIIF
-300 GAQQGFDF
+300 GIEQGFDF
-308 IAASFVRTAQDVYD
+308 IAASFVRTAQDVYE
-322 IRNLLNQYDS
+322 IRNLLNEYDS

-376 GIQKTIIDRS
+376 GIQKNIIERS

-395 ATQMLDSMIVNPRP
+395 ATQMLDSMMVNPRP

-422 DGTSAIMLSGE
+422 DGPSAIMLSGE

-455 QENHARFVP
+455 TENHARVEY
-464 LAENTGKIS
+464 LTEATNGKIS

-485 ARDVNAAAI
+485 AKDVNAAAI

-516 IACVMREQVQ
+516 IACVMKEQVQ

-532 WGITPL
+532 WGITSL
-538 MMSLAHSTDEL
+538 MMPLAHSTDEL

-557 KENGYLHNG
+557 KENGFLHNG

-571 TAGVPVGVSGTTN
+571 TAGVPVGISGTTN

-620 MDEVRAKFKPG
+620 LDEVRAKFKPG

-640 NEMLSFVRDAAA
+640 NEMLNYVRDAAA

-662 HAAIAGKALLKPT
+662 HAAIVGKALLKPT
-675 IVGAVGATAHIRDGL
+675 VVGAVGATSHIRDGL
-690 MVAVDCAHGSVQRL
+690 MIAVDCAHGSVQRL

>member
-1 MLKVAKFGGSSMA
+1 M
-14 DAKQFE
+14 
-20 KVRDIVRADPARKVI
+20 RKTKI
-35 VVSAAGKRSADDH
+35 ICTLGPS
-48 KLTDLLYL
+48 TDKE
-56 CYAHLQYGVNCDAV
+56 G
-70 FQMICDRYIAIRDEC
+70 
-85 GLNVDIEAELDVL
+85 VL
-98 RRQMR
+98 RDLIANGMNVARFNFSHGSHEEHLGR
-103 AGISEEELVS
+103 LEKLKALREELGKPVA
-113 RGEYFSA
+113 A
-120 LLMADYLGY
+120 LLDTKGP
-129 SFLDAELWVR
+129 E
-139 FQFDGSIDK
+139 I
-148 EASYAALRRL
+148 RL
-158 ADGRSVVIPGFYG
+158 KDFKNG
-171 VTPDRKIRTFSRGG
+171 VENLVAGQTFTLTTR
-185 SDITGA
+185 
-191 LAAAALDAD
+191 D
-200 VYENWT
+200 VEGTN
-206 DVSGFLMADPRIV
+206 
-219 PHPREISS
+219 EICS

-234 HDVSVGGRIMLDD
+234 MDVEPNGTIMLDD
-247 GLISLRIES
+247 GLIKLQIQ
-256 ITDTDIVCTV
+256 TVNDTDIVCTV
-266 ENDGVIKTKKGV
+266 LNNGKIKNKKGV

-285 SMPYMSQRDRDDIIF
+285 SMPYMSQRDKDDIIF
-300 GAQQGFDF
+300 GIQQGYDF

-455 QENHARFVP
+455 QEGFHLRGRTMDFNP
-464 LAENTGKIS
+464 GKIS

-600 VGPENAEV
+600 VGPENNDVA
-608 SNATGKACVCRT
+608 SGKACVCRT

-675 IVGAVGATAHIRDGL
+675 VVGANGATSHIRDGL

-704 QA
+704 QG

>member
-1 MLKVAKFGGSSMA
+1 M
-14 DAKQFE
+14 
-20 KVRDIVRADPARKVI
+20 RKTKI
-35 VVSAAGKRSADDH
+35 ICTLGPS
-48 KLTDLLYL
+48 TDKE
-56 CYAHLQYGVNCDAV
+56 G
-70 FQMICDRYIAIRDEC
+70 
-85 GLNVDIEAELDVL
+85 VL
-98 RRQMR
+98 RDLIANGMNVARFNFSHGSHEEHLGR
-103 AGISEEELVS
+103 LEKLKALREELGKPVA
-113 RGEYFSA
+113 A
-120 LLMADYLGY
+120 LLDTKGP
-129 SFLDAELWVR
+129 E
-139 FQFDGSIDK
+139 I
-148 EASYAALRRL
+148 RL
-158 ADGRSVVIPGFYG
+158 KDFKNG
-171 VTPDRKIRTFSRGG
+171 VENLVAGQTFTLTTR
-185 SDITGA
+185 
-191 LAAAALDAD
+191 D
-200 VYENWT
+200 VEGTN
-206 DVSGFLMADPRIV
+206 
-219 PHPREISS
+219 EICS

-234 HDVSVGGRIMLDD
+234 MDVEPNGTIMLDD
-247 GLISLRIES
+247 GLIKLQIQ
-256 ITDTDIVCTV
+256 TVNDTDIVCTV
-266 ENDGVIKTKKGV
+266 LNSGKIKNKKGV

-285 SMPYMSQRDRDDIIF
+285 SMPYMSQRDKDDIIF
-300 GAQQGFDF
+300 GIQQGYDF

-455 QENHARFVP
+455 QEGFHLRSRTMDSNP
-464 LAENTGKIS
+464 GKIS

-532 WGITPL
+532 WGITSL
-538 MMSLAHSTDEL
+538 MMPLAHSTDEL

-557 KENGYLHNG
+557 KENGFLHNG

-571 TAGVPVGVSGTTN
+571 TAGVPVGISGTTN

-620 MDEVRAKFKPG
+620 LDEVRAKFKPG

-640 NEMLSFVRDAAA
+640 NEMLNYVRDAAA

-675 IVGAVGATAHIRDGL
+675 VVGAAGATSHIRDGL

>member
-1 MLKVAKFGGSSMA
+1 M
-14 DAKQFE
+14 
-20 KVRDIVRADPARKVI
+20 RKTKI
-35 VVSAAGKRSADDH
+35 ICTLGPS
-48 KLTDLLYL
+48 TDKE
-56 CYAHLQYGVNCDAV
+56 G
-70 FQMICDRYIAIRDEC
+70 
-85 GLNVDIEAELDVL
+85 VL
-98 RRQMR
+98 RDLIANGMNVARFNFSHGSHEEHLGR
-103 AGISEEELVS
+103 LEKLKALREELGKPVA
-113 RGEYFSA
+113 A
-120 LLMADYLGY
+120 LLDTKGP
-129 SFLDAELWVR
+129 E
-139 FQFDGSIDK
+139 I
-148 EASYAALRRL
+148 RL
-158 ADGRSVVIPGFYG
+158 KDFKNG
-171 VTPDRKIRTFSRGG
+171 VENLVAGQTFTLTTR
-185 SDITGA
+185 
-191 LAAAALDAD
+191 D
-200 VYENWT
+200 VEGTN
-206 DVSGFLMADPRIV
+206 
-219 PHPREISS
+219 EICS

-234 HDVSVGGRIMLDD
+234 MDVEPNGTIMLDD
-247 GLISLRIES
+247 GLIKLQIQ
-256 ITDTDIVCTV
+256 TVNDTDIVCTV
-266 ENDGVIKTKKGV
+266 LNNGKIKNKKGV

-285 SMPYMSQRDRDDIIF
+285 SMPYMSQRDKDDIIF
-300 GAQQGFDF
+300 GIQQGYDF
-308 IAASFVRTAQDVYD
+308 IAASFVRTAQDVYE

-395 ATQMLDSMIVNPRP
+395 ATQMLDSMMVNPRP

-455 QENHARFVP
+455 QEGFHLRGRTMDSNP
-464 LAENTGKIS
+464 GKIS

-600 VGPENAEV
+600 VGPENNDVA
-608 SNATGKACVCRT
+608 SGKACVCRT

-675 IVGAVGATAHIRDGL
+675 VVGAAGATSHIRDGL

-704 QA
+704 QG

>member
-1 MLKVAKFGGSSMA
+1 MRKTKIICTLGPSTDKDGVLRELIANGMNVARFNFSHGSH
-14 DAKQFE
+14 E
-20 KVRDIVRADPARKVI
+20 E
-35 VVSAAGKRSADDH
+35 H
-48 KLTDLLYL
+48 KGRLDLLKS
-56 CYAHLQYGVNCDAV
+56 
-70 FQMICDRYIAIRDEC
+70 
-85 GLNVDIEAELDVL
+85 L
-98 RRQMR
+98 R
-103 AGISEEELVS
+103 EELGKPVA
-113 RGEYFSA
+113 A
-120 LLMADYLGY
+120 LLDTKGPEIRLKDFKNGTEMLEAGQAFTLTTRDVEGT
-129 SFLDAELWVR
+129 
-139 FQFDGSIDK
+139 K
-148 EASYAALRRL
+148 E
-158 ADGRSVVIPGFYG
+158 IC
-171 VTPDRKIRTFSRGG
+171 
-185 SDITGA
+185 
-191 LAAAALDAD
+191 
-200 VYENWT
+200 
-206 DVSGFLMADPRIV
+206 
-219 PHPREISS
+219 S

-234 HDVSVGGRIMLDD
+234 QDVHEGGTIMLDD
-247 GLISLRIES
+247 GLIKLQIQ
-256 ITDTDIVCTV
+256 TVNDTDIVCTV
-266 ENDGVIKTKKGV
+266 LNNGKIKNKKGV

-285 SMPYMSQRDRDDIIF
+285 SMPYMSQRDKDDIIF
-300 GAQQGFDF
+300 GIEQGFDF
-308 IAASFVRTAQDVYD
+308 IAASFVRTAQDVYE
-322 IRNLLNQYDS
+322 IRNLLNEYDS

-395 ATQMLDSMIVNPRP
+395 ATQMLDSMMVNPRP

-455 QENHARFVP
+455 QEGHYLRGRLMEP
-464 LAENTGKIS
+464 NTGKIS

-485 ARDVNAAAI
+485 AKDVNAAAI

-516 IACVMREQVQ
+516 IACVMKEQVQ

-532 WGITPL
+532 WGITSL
-538 MMSLAHSTDEL
+538 MMPLAHSTDEL

-557 KENGYLHNG
+557 KENGFLHDG

-571 TAGVPVGVSGTTN
+571 TAGVPVGISGTTN

-620 MDEVRAKFKPG
+620 LDEVHAKFKPG

-640 NEMLSFVRDAAA
+640 NEMLNYVRDAAA

-675 IVGAVGATAHIRDGL
+675 IVGALGAATSHIRDGL
-690 MVAVDCAHGSVQRL
+690 MIAVDCAHGSVQRL